1 MTLKVTFYTG
11 SGRQPHLTELTI
23 RYKYL
28 RARIM
33 ARKYGVTGPQ
43 IKGPIAVRMA
53 VRARTVYSTTVNLI
67 AQSWANSQTNLQ
79 YRSSTHQY

>member
-1 MTLKVTFYTG
+1 MYSCTSTLKVTFYTG

-43 IKGPIAVRMA
+43 IKGPIAVR
-53 VRARTVYSTTVNLI
+53 ARTVYSTKSNCAELG
-67 AQSWANSQTNLQ
+67 QLANEPAIPI
-79 YRSSTHQY
+79 